1 MACNLKIGLV
11 RVWRAS
17 SPLLPTWRGS
27 NRKFHGSATGKKL
40 MGKKRVQFIVEIL
53 TACTS
58 DMEFLNFRSPSQ
70 TASQETG
77 SEEVDAW
84 WRNNA
89 CLFGLLLVPHL

>member
-40 MGKKRVQFIVEIL
+40 MGKKRVQFIAGELSWNTDSVYKRYGVLEL
-53 TACTS
+53 S
-58 DMEFLNFRSPSQ
+58 
-70 TASQETG
+70 
-77 SEEVDAW
+77 
-84 WRNNA
+84 
-89 CLFGLLLVPHL
+89 